1 MSTAYD
7 YSAGAISPAAL
18 KAAGVG
24 LVMRYVSTAGNSK
37 NITAS
42 EYKALTAAGIQVGLV
57 YETSA
62 NWMLGG
68 YNTGLADAR
77 SARAQATAV
86 GYPTWQRIW
95 YAADWDASTA
105 QIATVLDALHG
116 AADAEGSKAR
126 VAIYGGYDVVQAAA
140 GAGYAGAWQTVAWS
154 GGHWSPAAVL
164 RQTGAQAT
172 CGGVQVD
179 VNEVTGA
186 VLLPPPAP
194 IKEEPDMEWTDSI
207 TGPGA
212 RPNGNEV
219 QYILTDLGRLRD
231 RLYGD
236 TTATVPA
243 GTPLAELIAFLGAS
257 AQLPAT
263 VAQIQKQVAGLT
275 QPSVDATALAT
286 ALAGNPAFVSAIAAA
301 VVSQIGSELKPAA
314 G

>member
-1 MSTAYD
+1 VATAYD

-18 KAAGVG
+18 KAAGVS
-24 LVMRYVSTAGNSK
+24 LVMRYVSTAGNPK
-37 NITAS
+37 NITKG
-42 EYKALTAAGIQVGLV
+42 EYQALTAAGIQVGLV

-86 GYPTWQRIW
+86 GYPTWQRLW
-95 YAADWDASTA
+95 YAADWDASSA

-116 AADAEGSKAR
+116 AADAEGSKSR
-126 VAIYGGYDVVQAAA
+126 VAIYGGYNAVQAAA
-140 GAGYAGAWQTVAWS
+140 GAGYGGAWQTVAWS
-154 GGHWSPAAVL
+154 GGRWSPAAVL
-164 RQTGAQAT
+164 RQTGEQKS

-179 VNEVTGA
+179 VNDITGT

-212 RPNGNEV
+212 RPAGNKVE
-219 QYILTDLGRLRD
+219 YILTDVGRLRD

-243 GTPLAELIAFLGAS
+243 GSPLAQLIAFLAAS
-257 AQLPAT
+257 AQLSAT
-263 VAQIQKQVAGLT
+263 VAQVEKQVAALS

-301 VVSQIGSELKPAA
+301 VVAQIGTELKPTV
-314 G
+314 